1 MTQTQSNPTNP
12 AQPTSG
18 LTAQVATP
26 PPHRAYGKAKQI
38 LGSMMKVLE
47 VRNGVEEAR
56 RVVKGA
62 FLSDTLVG
70 SMMIVFLD
78 PTAMTSTANYQGP
91 DVLKGLRAT
100 TGGYPLYKGNGTG
113 MRYIVL
119 LGARPSLPTR
129 QPFAGWRKG
138 LLQLGVRH
146 GMRPVEVPWQDLGH
160 CLIAGMTQWGKST
173 ALRLF
178 VVQAAPEG
186 FEMYLGDFYG
196 NTFGPLAGIF
206 HPQIKSLALTGAE
219 YLDLAQKVKAELD
232 ARIELYRQCA
242 GAPDSL
248 AEYNKNAAKPL
259 RSVLVLIDEHTA
271 ATKELGGRDGEY
283 NLLIERILRTGLK
296 YGIQVVLASQDFF
309 VEDVDR
315 VRSHCATK
323 LCLRVESA
331 SLSRTILQTG
341 GAERL
346 KYKGRALSNKFG
358 ELQLFLVTKDQ
369 LVAAFRSKDTGMTP
383 DENRLARF
391 LYSYPEKTGWV
402 DIDRIRAFYGCSHG
416 FAKDIR
422 SSWVDRG
429 LAKHHP
435 ELNNAI
441 YLVHKF
447 EPLPENEIQM
457 IISKIA
463 FVSKLALPARAEGVN

>member
-1 MTQTQSNPTNP
+1 MTINSSKTTSSAPP
-12 AQPTSG
+12 ASG
-18 LTAQVATP
+18 LTAIVVTA
-26 PPHRAYGKAKQI
+26 PPHRAYGKAQQI

-47 VRNGVEEAR
+47 VRNGAEEAR

-78 PTAMTSTANYQGP
+78 PTAMASTANYQGP
-91 DVLKGLRAT
+91 DVFKGLRAI

-113 MRYIVL
+113 MRYIIL
-119 LGARPSLPTR
+119 LGARPTLPTK
-129 QPFAGWRKG
+129 QLFAGWRKG
-138 LLQLGVRH
+138 LLQLGIRH
-146 GMRPVEVPWQDLGH
+146 GMRPVEVPWRDLGH

-186 FEMYLGDFYG
+186 FEIYLGDYYG
-196 NTFGPLAGIF
+196 NTFGLLAGIF
-206 HPQIKSLALTGAE
+206 HPQIKSLARTGAE
-219 YLDLAQKVKAELD
+219 YLVLAQKVKVELE

-242 GAPDSL
+242 GAPDGL
-248 AEYNKNAAKPL
+248 EGYNKNAAKPL
-259 RSVLVLIDEHTA
+259 RPVLVLIDEHTA

-283 NLLIERILRTGLK
+283 SLLIERILRTGLK

-346 KYKGRALSNKFG
+346 KYKGRALSNRWG

-369 LVAAFRSKDTGMTP
+369 LVAAFRSQDTGMTP

-391 LYSYPEKTGWV
+391 LYSYPEKAGWV
-402 DIDRIRAFYGCSHG
+402 DIDRIRAYFGCSYG

-441 YLVHKF
+441 QLVNQF
-447 EPLPENEIQM
+447 EPLPDGEVSLIL
-457 IISKIA
+457 SKI
-463 FVSKLALPARAEGVN
+463 SLPARAEGVD

>member
-1 MTQTQSNPTNP
+1 
-12 AQPTSG
+12 
-18 LTAQVATP
+18 
-26 PPHRAYGKAKQI
+26 
-38 LGSMMKVLE
+38 
-47 VRNGVEEAR
+47 
-56 RVVKGA
+56 
-62 FLSDTLVG
+62 
-70 SMMIVFLD
+70 
-78 PTAMTSTANYQGP
+78 
-91 DVLKGLRAT
+91 
-100 TGGYPLYKGNGTG
+100 
-113 MRYIVL
+113 MRYIIL
-119 LGARPSLPTR
+119 LGARPTLPTK
-129 QPFAGWRKG
+129 QLFAGWRKG
-138 LLQLGVRH
+138 LLQLGIRH
-146 GMRPVEVPWQDLGH
+146 GMRPVEVPWRDLGH

-186 FEMYLGDFYG
+186 FEIYLGDYYG
-196 NTFGPLAGIF
+196 NTFGLLAGIF
-206 HPQIKSLALTGAE
+206 HPQIKSLARTGAE
-219 YLDLAQKVKAELD
+219 YLVLAQKVKVELE

-242 GAPDSL
+242 GAPDGL
-248 AEYNKNAAKPL
+248 EGYNKNAAKPL
-259 RSVLVLIDEHTA
+259 RPVLVLIDEHTA

-346 KYKGRALSNKFG
+346 KYKGRALSNRWG

-369 LVAAFRSKDTGMTP
+369 LVAAFRSQDTGMTP

-391 LYSYPEKTGWV
+391 LYSYPEKAGWV
-402 DIDRIRAFYGCSHG
+402 DIDRIRAYFGCSYG

-441 YLVHKF
+441 QLVNQF
-447 EPLPENEIQM
+447 EPLPDGEVSLIL
-457 IISKIA
+457 SKI
-463 FVSKLALPARAEGVN
+463 SLPARAEGVD